1 MFDKWT
7 ASLVQI
13 PLKQIALKAGTFG
26 ITPNQV
32 TVAGFCM
39 GMLAI
44 PLLAMN
50 AYSLALIAIV
60 INRILDG
67 LDGALARLNQPTDA
81 GGFLDITLDFIFYS
95 GIVVGFALADPTNNA
110 LAASVLIFSF
120 MGTGS
125 SFLAFAI
132 MAEKHQLTEPHFKH
146 KSLYYLGGLAE
157 GTETILLFVLFCLFP
172 HYFSILAYSF
182 AAICFLTTFLRIMG
196 GYKSISLAENE

>member
-7 ASLVQI
+7 APLVQI
-13 PLKQIALKAGTFG
+13 PLKQIALKADTFG

-182 AAICFLTTFLRIMG
+182 AAICFLTTFLRIIG